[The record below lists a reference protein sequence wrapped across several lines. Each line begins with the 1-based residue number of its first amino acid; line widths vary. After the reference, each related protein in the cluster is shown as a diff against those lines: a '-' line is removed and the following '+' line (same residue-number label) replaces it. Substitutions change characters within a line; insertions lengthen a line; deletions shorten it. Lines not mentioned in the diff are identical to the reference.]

1 MNTNPLI
8 SIIIPVYNG
17 EKHIEKTLKS
27 IIAQD
32 YENIEIILVDD
43 VSKDNT
49 IKIAKKILEDGTKKF
64 KIVER
69 SQNGGQC
76 AARNTGYNAA
86 NGEYIIFFDHDD
98 LAEKNFVSSL
108 YKEIKDKNADLVF
121 CGIKHFYENENRY
134 EYEPVNIEKKS
145 LNPEDYLKLWAQ
157 RKMLFWSV
165 WNFIFKKS
173 FIDGI
178 NLHFNEQCKL
188 GEDTEFVLKAISAA
202 SKVSFINEMLYIY
215 VHHTGMTSI
224 KYYKDTKIF
233 DSLLLSR
240 FRSIRP
246 IIRKTK
252 DKKIRDYAVNFY
264 MADSIVTQL
273 TNCAKF
279 NDYKRMKKFLRHKKI
294 RELLLSSIKFV
305 FKKPELFFKALMLL
319 YVPDLYYKMR
329 KGIKK

>member
-108 YKEIKDKNADLVF
+108 YKEI
-121 CGIKHFYENENRY
+121 
-134 EYEPVNIEKKS
+134 
-145 LNPEDYLKLWAQ
+145 
-157 RKMLFWSV
+157 
-165 WNFIFKKS
+165 
-173 FIDGI
+173 
-178 NLHFNEQCKL
+178 
-188 GEDTEFVLKAISAA
+188 
-202 SKVSFINEMLYIY
+202 
-215 VHHTGMTSI
+215 
-224 KYYKDTKIF
+224 
-233 DSLLLSR
+233 
-240 FRSIRP
+240 
-246 IIRKTK
+246 
-252 DKKIRDYAVNFY
+252 
-264 MADSIVTQL
+264 
-273 TNCAKF
+273 
-279 NDYKRMKKFLRHKKI
+279 
-294 RELLLSSIKFV
+294 
-305 FKKPELFFKALMLL
+305 
-319 YVPDLYYKMR
+319 
-329 KGIKK
+329 